1 MKFNKKDLLEYD
13 YSLYQK
19 EYHRIEDDLNSN
31 NYRNEEDLTKD
42 DLKAWLDKGIFTRR
56 LKFRNAKENFYIT
69 TATIRRGKIGNPD
82 YKFGDDY
89 LLSYWSDNSQRAET
103 LMKFEIGDESPA
115 NGELDLIGE
124 YHPNNENLLNIKYQT
139 RSGKEFI
146 KNAKNF
152 LEGIDEDDVVY
163 KIDIE
168 KFFRLNF
175 ELAGQGLQAQ
185 ALYSEDNCII
195 EGMAGTGK
203 STIALQKLKYFYEKH
218 NILQEQ
224 MIVIVKNFKLK
235 SHFLTLL
242 EDKNIDLKRIK
253 ILSLNEVYKNRL
265 QEKDF
270 INFKNTSLNIKKDI
284 ERFINLREI
293 KTLSNH
299 YYNLFNYI
307 GIDFFRSLLQKK
319 IESLNTSENLTKL
332 EHLTISINELNQIK
346 TLNDEEKNT
355 KNNITKEIN
364 KISPLRFEKILKMLD
379 SKYQF
384 SVSVLEDLIKLI
396 DFSDTLLFNCETLKW
411 IIEYKNYLINLSK
424 LEQKK
429 KDLVSQLNN
438 NLPDSKINEIKSN
451 LSKIEEQL
459 KKSFPFATREYLS
472 KFSLVMNNVYLNEKY
487 ISNTYLSTKTSEERE
502 IITRYLN
509 LSKREYKIVIVD
521 EAQDFEKD
529 ELEYIR
535 LLTDKI
541 FLTGDMLQNLNNSNG
556 LKNWNDILFVD
567 DIFEKDSKLNIFNLK
582 HNYRQTYQLANSSF
596 NFRNILL
603 QRELEDIGD
612 DYFENEKKF
621 GDTEYFK
628 PSITF
633 AYIDD
638 EVYNLVYKSLI
649 SLLNTYT
656 SRFPLVIVAKN
667 IEHKDYYLNL
677 FKDHNLNDSANI
689 INSDIIVYTIDEIK
703 GEQFPIVFANTSM
716 FTSKE
721 IYLIMSRAQFEL
733 KLYFQ
738 DYNSF
743 NKPMFDLMTNQLNLI
758 DIDEIIDLNKIKLDT
773 NQNDIANTDK
783 NDGELINEKDDL
795 IENDEEI
802 YDIEVDD
809 IQFSNQDDSVDL
821 EDNEIN
827 FDLEKAIGKH
837 NRDIENKKRDLNPSI
852 IKKQDEYLNKV
863 KEQFEK
869 NYENSS
875 LMKKYT
881 VTVNIKNGYKETK
894 DFLLKQYDGYCQICG
909 FTFKKEKDR
918 QNYFQHFNWFS
929 NKISKQKVNFIDP
942 GSSLCLCSKCYS
954 IAKYGSFESIFLD
967 NMRKVDF
974 NSKNQSFDKFCESIN
989 EKTILI
995 DIPEC
1000 FDFIEMDM
1008 YKIPVKMLEEENYI
1022 FYTEEHFLHFYNLL
1036 TISKINE

>member
-1 MKFNKKDLLEYD
+1 
-13 YSLYQK
+13 
-19 EYHRIEDDLNSN
+19 
-31 NYRNEEDLTKD
+31 
-42 DLKAWLDKGIFTRR
+42 
-56 LKFRNAKENFYIT
+56 
-69 TATIRRGKIGNPD
+69 
-82 YKFGDDY
+82 
-89 LLSYWSDNSQRAET
+89 
-103 LMKFEIGDESPA
+103 
-115 NGELDLIGE
+115 
-124 YHPNNENLLNIKYQT
+124 
-139 RSGKEFI
+139 
-146 KNAKNF
+146 
-152 LEGIDEDDVVY
+152 
-163 KIDIE
+163 
-168 KFFRLNF
+168 
-175 ELAGQGLQAQ
+175 
-185 ALYSEDNCII
+185 
-195 EGMAGTGK
+195 MAGTGK

-424 LEQKK
+424 LKQKK

-582 HNYRQTYQLANSSF
+582 H
-596 NFRNILL
+596 I
-603 QRELEDIGD
+603 I
-612 DYFENEKKF
+612 KF
-621 GDTEYFK
+621 YCII
-628 PSITF
+628 SI
-633 AYIDD
+633 
-638 EVYNLVYKSLI
+638 K
-649 SLLNTYT
+649 
-656 SRFPLVIVAKN
+656 
-667 IEHKDYYLNL
+667 
-677 FKDHNLNDSANI
+677 
-689 INSDIIVYTIDEIK
+689 IK
-703 GEQFPIVFANTSM
+703 TTANTN
-716 FTSKE
+716 
-721 IYLIMSRAQFEL
+721 I
-733 KLYFQ
+733 
-738 DYNSF
+738 F
-743 NKPMFDLMTNQLNLI
+743 NLMI
-758 DIDEIIDLNKIKLDT
+758 FPK
-773 NQNDIANTDK
+773 
-783 NDGELINEKDDL
+783 
-795 IENDEEI
+795 
-802 YDIEVDD
+802 
-809 IQFSNQDDSVDL
+809 
-821 EDNEIN
+821 
-827 FDLEKAIGKH
+827 
-837 NRDIENKKRDLNPSI
+837 SI
-852 IKKQDEYLNKV
+852 
-863 KEQFEK
+863 F
-869 NYENSS
+869 
-875 LMKKYT
+875 
-881 VTVNIKNGYKETK
+881 
-894 DFLLKQYDGYCQICG
+894 
-909 FTFKKEKDR
+909 
-918 QNYFQHFNWFS
+918 
-929 NKISKQKVNFIDP
+929 ISK
-942 GSSLCLCSKCYS
+942 S
-954 IAKYGSFESIFLD
+954 
-967 NMRKVDF
+967 
-974 NSKNQSFDKFCESIN
+974 
-989 EKTILI
+989 
-995 DIPEC
+995 
-1000 FDFIEMDM
+1000 
-1008 YKIPVKMLEEENYI
+1008 
-1022 FYTEEHFLHFYNLL
+1022 
-1036 TISKINE
+1036 